1 MFLVETGEGRTPRPE
16 GPISGY
22 TTSLFGDLFSPPE
35 ASTDGVFEKPA
46 DQLKHRLIGVL
57 RAASRTSGACIPASG
72 NNGEQ
77 T

>member
-16 GPISGY
+16 GPISGS
-22 TTSLFGDLFSPPE
+22 TTSLFGGLFSPPE

-46 DQLKHRLIGVL
+46 DHLRHRLIGVL
-57 RAASRTSGACIPASG
+57 RAASRTSGACISASR
-72 NNGEQ
+72 NNDEQ